1 MADARKLQEVYDALV
16 GRFVLPV
23 LEGGA
28 GQLGRPIAPAC
39 FSYFVDATATS
50 PEVDDRIFDAL
61 HRAASGMVPVETIR
75 WPTPGLV
82 ALAAAA
88 HDLIAL
94 TDPSLEGWLARG
106 ARTTMLSWTDKWTRL
121 IPAPTTRG
129 EALARHALL
138 APLLGARRKDV
149 VLRTWMYTY
158 RFQGRALPFAE
169 EVLPGFLKR
178 GSEETS
184 VGLAA
189 MLGAVEQRAG
199 IDLRARLE
207 ALVSRSPVTELLTA
221 GSRRRFQLGLASLAV
236 LSDPA
241 LRGAIAREIAA
252 ENEWAAASALGAAVA
267 APRLGK
273 EKKLLAIGVRF
284 LCEIQQTRALE
295 AREDV
300 LPSSLDPGQQLYAA
314 LLPAMLEHP
323 RTLEELRLL
332 DDGDRA
338 KLQLR
343 AEKLRPRIGPEPLAQ
358 ALAWLEAS

>member
-1 MADARKLQEVYDALV
+1 MADPRKLQEVYDALV

-28 GQLGRPIAPAC
+28 GQLDRPIAPAC
-39 FSYFVDATATS
+39 FSFFVDASATS

-61 HRAASGMVPVETIR
+61 HRAASGMVPIETIR
-75 WPTPGLV
+75 WPTPGLL

-94 TDPSLEGWLARG
+94 TDPSLEGFFARG
-106 ARTTMLSWTDKWTRL
+106 ARTTILAWVDKWTSL
-121 IPAPTTRG
+121 VPAPTTRG

-169 EVLPGFLKR
+169 DVLPAFLKR
-178 GSEETS
+178 GSEETT

-189 MLGAVEQRAG
+189 MLASVEQRAK

-207 ALVSRSPVTELLTA
+207 ALVARSPVTELLTVSA
-221 GSRRRFQLGLASLAV
+221 RKRFRLGLASLAV

-252 ENEWAAASALGAAVA
+252 ESEWASASALGAAVA

-273 EKKLLAIGVRF
+273 EKKLLAIAVRF
-284 LCEIQQTRALE
+284 LCEIQQTRALDRREE
-295 AREDV
+295 AI
-300 LPSSLDPGQQLYAA
+300 PSSLDPGQLLYAA

-323 RTLEELRLL
+323 RTLEELRVL

-338 KLQLR
+338 QLQLR
-343 AEKLRPRIGPEPLAQ
+343 AEKLRPRVKAEHLAQ
-358 ALAWLEAS
+358 AQAWLDAS

>member
-1 MADARKLQEVYDALV
+1 MADARKLQEIYDALV

-23 LEGGA
+23 LEGGE
-28 GQLGRPIAPAC
+28 GQLDRPIAPAC
-39 FSYFVDATATS
+39 FTHFVDATATS

-75 WPTPGLV
+75 WPSPGLI

-88 HDLIAL
+88 HDLLAL
-94 TDPSLEGWLARG
+94 TDPSLEGFFARG
-106 ARTTMLSWTDKWTRL
+106 ARTTILSWVDAWTRL
-121 IPAPTTRG
+121 VPAPATRG

-149 VLRTWMYTY
+149 VVRTWLYTY

-169 EVLPGFLKR
+169 DVLPGFLKR

-184 VGLAA
+184 MGLAG
-189 MLGAVEQRAG
+189 MLKAVEQRSQL
-199 IDLRARLE
+199 DLRSRLE
-207 ALVSRSPVTELLTA
+207 ALIARSPVTELLTA
-221 GSRRRFQLGLASLAV
+221 PSRKRFQLGLASLAV

-252 ENEWAAASALGAAVA
+252 GDEWDAASALGAAVA

-273 EKKLLAIGVRF
+273 EKKLLAIGVRL
-284 LCEIQQTRALE
+284 LCEIQQTRALDLREE
-295 AREDV
+295 AI
-300 LPSSLDPGQQLYAA
+300 PSKLDAGQLLYAA

-323 RTLEELRLL
+323 RTIEELRLL

-343 AEKLRPRIGPEPLAQ
+343 AEKLRPRVKAEHLAQ
-358 ALAWLEAS
+358 AQAWLDAS